1 VTYLALYR
9 AWRPQSFA
17 DVTGQKHVTRTLQ
30 NALLQNKFSHAYLF
44 SGPRGIGKT
53 SIAKIFAK
61 AINCNEGERSEPCN
75 QCSTCIAITGG
86 ELLDVSEIDAASNR
100 GVDEIRDLRDQVK
113 YAPTEATYK
122 VYIIDEVHM
131 LTNEAFN
138 ALLKT
143 LEEPPKHVI
152 FILAT
157 TEPHKIPLTIISRC
171 QRFDFQRISHE
182 DITERLIH
190 ICDEKGIEYEHQAL
204 EMIAY
209 AAEGGLRDALSLLDQ
224 VLALGDETV
233 KVEYVQSITGAVNQR
248 VLANIFD
255 AIAKKDIAASL
266 KIFDSAIANGKD
278 PKQLVKDMIGLCRD
292 LLLVKVTPELIDIKH
307 WAIDVEEVK
316 NLVQMYTEQ
325 ELIDM
330 LDRIARTDYEARSM
344 NQPQIIVELML
355 IQLCRRQ
362 VLSEQSNAISYNS
375 NNSNNDNDGNN
386 SDNQSGDY
394 SRQIQQLQK
403 QVNAL
408 TEAVKHGATSQP
420 NNSRTND
427 LVNRPRLANTSSES
441 KHSLASLRDM
451 HKENNVKVFEKIKGN
466 WQAILESIKKQ
477 KVTLHAWLI
486 NGEPVAVYQQYIVIA
501 FQNAIHRETTDQPA
515 NRQVIE
521 AVIGKMTG
529 KPFEIINIM
538 LNDWNQA
545 LSGNEAGVDGDA
557 DQFIKAAIELF
568 GEEFVEI
575 EED

>member
-1 VTYLALYR
+1 MTYLALYR

-17 DVTGQKHVTRTLQ
+17 DVTGQKHVTKTLQ

-61 AINCNEGERSEPCN
+61 AINCNEGERNEPCN
-75 QCSTCIAITGG
+75 KCSTCIAITNGG
-86 ELLDVSEIDAASNR
+86 LLDVSEIDAASNR

-113 YAPTEATYK
+113 YAPTEAAYK

-190 ICDEKGIEYEHQAL
+190 ICNEKRIEYERQAL

-209 AAEGGLRDALSLLDQ
+209 ASEGGLRDALSLLDQ

-233 KVEYVQSITGAVNQR
+233 KVEYVQSITGSVNQR
-248 VLANIFD
+248 ILANIFD
-255 AIAKKDIAASL
+255 AIAKKDIAAAL
-266 KIFDSAIANGKD
+266 KIFDSAIADGKD

-292 LLLVKVTPELIDIKH
+292 LLLVKVTPDLIDIKH

-316 NLVQMYTEQ
+316 KLVEMFTEQ

-330 LDRIARTDYEARSM
+330 LDRIARTDYEARFM

-355 IQLCRRQ
+355 ILLCRRQ
-362 VLSEQSNAISYNS
+362 VLSDQANTINSSGGNNS
-375 NNSNNDNDGNN
+375 NNSNNGNN
-386 SDNQSGDY
+386 SNNQLADY
-394 SRQIQQLQK
+394 SRQIQQLQE

-408 TEAVKHGATSQP
+408 TQSVNLDAS
-420 NNSRTND
+420 NNSNPKAND
-427 LVNRPRLANTSSES
+427 LFNRRRLSNTGSES
-441 KHSLASLRDM
+441 KYSLEKLRDM
-451 HKENNVKVFEKIKGN
+451 QKENNVKVFEKIKGN
-466 WQAILESIKKQ
+466 WQAILESIKKE

-501 FQNAIHRETTDQPA
+501 FQNAIHRETTDQAA

-521 AVIGKMTG
+521 TVIGKMTG

-538 LNDWNQA
+538 LNDWKQA
-545 LSGNEAGVDGDA
+545 LGGNEAEVDDDA
-557 DQFIKAAIELF
+557 KQCVDTAIELF